1 MEQKSVGIRI
11 APYALGI
18 ICFIL
23 PFLQVSC
30 SGEKLM
36 SFTGVQLVTGSEMS
50 NPMTEETEKI
60 PPNGYAVVALIAI
73 VLGLVF
79 SLNPEKGKSIVAG
92 IMGLVAVVAMILLK
106 TKMDAEIMKEAS
118 GFPVSVDYKAGFWG
132 LCIASVAGA
141 LLAFMRVKDS
151 SGQQGAGVDGSPAAG
166 SPPTQP

>member
-11 APYALGI
+11 VPYAIGI

-30 SGEKLM
+30 SGEKLI

-50 NPMTEETEKI
+50 NPMTDESEDI

-73 VLGLVF
+73 ILGLIF
-79 SLNPEKGKSIVAG
+79 SLNPDKGKSIVAG
-92 IMGLVAVVAMILLK
+92 IMGVISVASMILMK

-118 GFPVSVDYKAGFWG
+118 GFPVTVDYKAGFWG
-132 LCIASVAGA
+132 LCIASAVGA
-141 LLAFMRVKDS
+141 LLAFMRAKEM
-151 SGQQGAGVDGSPAAG
+151 SGQQVARVDGSPAAG
-166 SPPTQP
+166 SPPSHP